1 MGDAL
6 LGACPDVHEVSMQMP
21 NKHHIAVDLSPF
33 GIENDRAVFVA
44 TDRPF
49 GVIEGTVTRG

>member
-1 MGDAL
+1 
-6 LGACPDVHEVSMQMP
+6 VSMRMP

-49 GVIEGTVTRG
+49 GVIEGTVSRG